1 MWVIKVLSVF
11 ELLIRISDELNKS
24 LLTIDLMAEAA

>member
-1 MWVIKVLSVF
+1 MVIKVLSVF

-24 LLTIDLMAEAA
+24 LLTIDLMTEAA